1 MDHTLYTNR
10 GDSKLELTPKG
21 MEQANEAG
29 ARLFTLLGESRLFVV
44 VSPFERAQ
52 QTLLGIYQGGPT
64 LRENVVMVHH
74 DPRIREQEFG
84 NFQSLGLT
92 ALVRAEE
99 ERVGRFYYRRPHGES
114 SADVYDR
121 VSAFWC
127 SPRVLSGASK
137 WRKMGLR
144 LLVRYSLLETGPAS
158 LLQNCQARPDA
169 VLMAT
174 RLLVIS
180 RADTA
185 L

>member
-137 WRKMGLR
+137 DG
-144 LLVRYSLLETGPAS
+144 VRWA
-158 LLQNCQARPDA
+158 
-169 VLMAT
+169 
-174 RLLVIS
+174 
-180 RADTA
+180 
-185 L
+185 